1 MALRGSVTQTLAIEP
16 AAAFA
21 LVTDIERLPEWN
33 AVITRVVERPDA
45 LANGAEWVV
54 ELSAMGSS
62 WNSRSRV
69 TDHDADA
76 GRFAYRSQTDD
87 GNPSYGD
94 WTWQVVEAPT
104 GCRVTVTW
112 DLNPQTF
119 WRRALLA
126 RIRNQ
131 ALKKRDAGVA
141 GVTRARRLANR

>member
-1 MALRGSVTQTLAIEP
+1 MALKGSVTRTLAIEP

-21 LVTDIERLPEWN
+21 LVTDIERLSEWN

-45 LANGAEWVV
+45 LTNGAEWVV

-94 WTWQVVEAPT
+94 WTWQVVEART
-104 GCRVTVTW
+104 GCQVTVTW

-119 WRRALLA
+119 WRRVLLA

-131 ALKKRDAGVA
+131 ALKKE
-141 GVTRARRLANR
+141 TRASLESLERAARANH